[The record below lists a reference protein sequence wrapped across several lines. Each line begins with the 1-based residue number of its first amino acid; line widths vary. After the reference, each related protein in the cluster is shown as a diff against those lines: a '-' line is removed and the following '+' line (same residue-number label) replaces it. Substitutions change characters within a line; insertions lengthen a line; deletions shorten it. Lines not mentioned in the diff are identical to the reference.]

1 MGYDFLL
8 PAIQAPQG
16 GATIRDREGH
26 MKFEK
31 LRFIQENEPKAA
43 AENMAVDEVL
53 LWTADCPVFRS
64 YSWIHPSVSFGYF
77 TPWKAVASQ
86 YAGRDLV
93 RRWTGGGIV
102 EHGEDFTYSL
112 VFPVERGLPPTGE
125 LYRSVHLA
133 IENVLQSNG
142 RAVEMV
148 LIPDPV
154 RSDACF
160 EKAVEFDLKLHGKK
174 IAGAAMRRNRKGLLL
189 QGSVQRLKVPECF
202 GAMLVN
208 ALGKRVEIYTLS
220 GVLME
225 KAVRMAKEKYGAAEW
240 NRRL

>member
-1 MGYDFLL
+1 MGYDSLL

-16 GATIRDREGH
+16 GGAVRDREGD

-64 YSWIHPSVSFGYF
+64 YSWIRRSVSFGYF
-77 TPWKAVASQ
+77 TPWKAVAPR

-112 VFPVERGLPPTGE
+112 VFPVQRGLPTTGE
-125 LYRSVHLA
+125 LYRCVHLA
-133 IENVLQSNG
+133 IENLLQRNG

-148 LIPDPV
+148 LVPDAA

-160 EKAVEFDLKLHGKK
+160 ERAVEFDLKLHGKK
-174 IAGAAMRRNRKGLLL
+174 IAGAAIRRNRKGLLL
-189 QGSVQRLKVPECF
+189 QGSIQRLRIPEYF
-202 GAMLVN
+202 DAMLVN
-208 ALGKRVEIYTLS
+208 ALGKQVEIYTLP
-220 GVLME
+220 GTLME
-225 KAVRMAKEKYGAAEW
+225 KAMCIAKEKYGAAEW
-240 NRRL
+240 NCRL